1 MSTEAGRLA
10 AYADLVAALLDLSDP
25 APSATF
31 DGALDAAVAD
41 GSLTPEQARRLRWL
55 QRESVRRLVD
65 HARTVL
71 PSTLV
76 ALESELTGGVAE
88 VPDPAADV
96 VDAATAA
103 VPPLPTARSVL
114 ATLRALTA
122 PTNLS
127 RPSTCTRDGCSSRD
141 SARFPTAPAVGPF
154 LELPVTDTR
163 PPTVIPTMTL
173 TREGLTFMP
182 SLRLLPDLEESIR
195 QIPGVRAVS
204 VVTDAQA
211 NPTEVHVLAA
221 PGKPAKQVVRDVQS
235 LAMAQFD
242 IELDHRIVSVVQI
255 EDEPRGRRAA
265 RSPPRPATRPS
276 RRPFR
281 CSRRSRRRP
290 ARRSARS
297 VCAAPALRSRS
308 RCASTLDGDTFVG
321 IERGA
326 AAASARARLVA
337 SATMSALDELLG
349 IPAAVESAAVVDT
362 GSHAV
367 ALVVLTLS
375 VPRLGAAVGGRQR
388 RGAR

>member
-1 MSTEAGRLA
+1 M
-10 AYADLVAALLDLSDP
+10 
-25 APSATF
+25 
-31 DGALDAAVAD
+31 
-41 GSLTPEQARRLRWL
+41 
-55 QRESVRRLVD
+55 
-65 HARTVL
+65 
-71 PSTLV
+71 
-76 ALESELTGGVAE
+76 
-88 VPDPAADV
+88 
-96 VDAATAA
+96 
-103 VPPLPTARSVL
+103 
-114 ATLRALTA
+114 
-122 PTNLS
+122 
-127 RPSTCTRDGCSSRD
+127 
-141 SARFPTAPAVGPF
+141 GPF

-235 LAMAQFD
+235 LAMARFD

-255 EDEPRGRRAA
+255 EDDPGASSSQEP
-265 RSPPRPATRPS
+265 SPPGDEAVEAVEDTVQVLEEIEAQARPEIS
-276 RRPFR
+276 EIGV
-281 CSRRSRRRP
+281 RSTGAEIEVEVR
-290 ARRSARS
+290 
-297 VCAAPALRSRS
+297 L
-308 RCASTLDGDTFVG
+308 TLDGDTFVG

-349 IPAAVESAAVVDT
+349 IPAAVESAAVVET

-375 VPRLGAAVGGRQR
+375 VPRLGAQSVAGSAVVRGDETDAVARAVLAAVNR
-388 RGAR
+388 RLGP